1 VADRCDWVV
10 QSGDFSPIKTANGD
24 ELVIDG
30 KVTVPIRVGG
40 RSTEVD
46 VVVTPD
52 ITGLILGVNW
62 MEQQGP
68 VTWDFQNNRIKFGDD
83 GKWLALQEERQWF
96 GVRRVF
102 RSQYAMSCD
111 SPTVTRMV
119 RKVTCGQKYAASVN
133 VVTKTKENVFG
144 LAGGGLPPRRS
155 TFNCKCLA

>member
-1 VADRCDWVV
+1 
-10 QSGDFSPIKTANGD
+10 
-24 ELVIDG
+24 
-30 KVTVPIRVGG
+30 
-40 RSTEVD
+40 
-46 VVVTPD
+46 
-52 ITGLILGVNW
+52 

-83 GKWLALQEERQWF
+83 GKWLALQEERQWL

-155 TFNCKCLA
+155 TFNCKCLAWGSASSGSATWAVSYRSRQGPIKLLLNECSENETWSRQGPIELH